1 MPQKKRRKFLAESKR
16 IDTRK
21 GRWPTEADNA
31 RMEAQAIAARIRELI
46 LRAEEAIDR
55 NRPDEA
61 RRLLSLAYDK
71 AGAIEDM
78 MKLVK
83 DGKWRDS

>member
-1 MPQKKRRKFLAESKR
+1 MPHKKRRKFDSETKR
-16 IDTRK
+16 VDSRR

-55 NRPDEA
+55 GRMDEA

-78 MKLVK
+78 MRLVK
-83 DGKWRDS
+83 DGKWRD